1 MDGGNGP
8 PDNAPLNNGSNANS
22 NANNNN
28 NNQNNKNPLRP
39 SSRPRSDRFAGGS
52 SSKRRRGRPA
62 WMRSPTDSPLRD
74 GNRDRL
80 VGLLTER

>member
-1 MDGGNGP
+1 LPPRAASGDDAPGKSNSNSNSSGNSPDGGG
-8 PDNAPLNNGSNANS
+8 NS
-22 NANNNN
+22 N
-28 NNQNNKNPLRP
+28 RP
-39 SSRPRSDRFAGGS
+39 SSRPRSNKSKHFSGS
-52 SSKRRRGRPA
+52 QRRRGRPA